1 MAKKLSLSRAA
12 RLANVSRGDLQARL
26 RDLQL
31 NMFEGEISVADL
43 LKAYP
48 EIDMERDP
56 VLERV
61 ALVRE
66 EAFSKRG
73 RTDSA
78 LPDPEVLMAR
88 LHDFQTV
95 LMKTKASLDAAE
107 ELVLQ
112 LRSGLDQALHEDND
126 GLRSRVEAL
135 SRQLGRALPAPNP
148 AREREAALFAKDVL
162 LSLISA
168 TVKLLPSG
176 HDFFVAGQDS
186 ILESA
191 LKSGLHLKYG
201 CASGNCGTCKVKLLS
216 GRVRKIRDYDYV
228 LSAAEQEQ
236 GYVLSCSHTAVTDL
250 LIEAQEAHAPE
261 DLPHQSVRAVVR
273 KQVPIDNELTLLQVQ
288 TPRTQTLRFM
298 AGQRVRLTSDEG
310 IVRELPIASCPCDAR
325 NLQFLLRGGPDD
337 PLRSSLAAH
346 QAPTLLIEGPFGD
359 FLLQEESSAPAIFL
373 SVGDGVAP
381 IKSLVEHAIAIDR
394 AITLHLFRIDD
405 IPAGSQ
411 IGNLY
416 RSWHDALDNLSYTRL
431 PRDSSPKDALAAL
444 LRRFPRLSG
453 CRLYVAA
460 PEPWLG
466 DFRQM
471 LSAASELSPE
481 GLHLTAVE

>member
-1 MAKKLSLSRAA
+1 MPKKLSLSRAA

-26 RDLQL
+26 RDLEL

-73 RTDSA
+73 RKDSS

-107 ELVLQ
+107 ELVRE
-112 LRSGLDQALHEDND
+112 LRRGLEQALQEDTG
-126 GLRSRVEAL
+126 GLRERIEAL
-135 SRQLGRALPAPNP
+135 SHRLGRALPAPNP

-186 ILESA
+186 ILEA
-191 LKSGLHLKYG
+191 AVKSGLHLKYG
-201 CASGNCGTCKVKLLS
+201 CASGNCGSCKVKLLS

-228 LSAAEQEQ
+228 LSAAEQEK
-236 GYVLSCSHTAVTDL
+236 GYILSCSHTAVTDL

-261 DLPHQSVRAVVR
+261 DLPRQSVRAVVR
-273 KQVPIDNELTLLQVQ
+273 KQLPIDDELTLLQVQ

-298 AGQRVRLTSDEG
+298 AGQRVRLTSDDG
-310 IVRELPIASCPCDAR
+310 IARELPIASCPCDAR
-325 NLQFLLRGGPDD
+325 NLQFLLRGGTDD
-337 PLRSSLAAH
+337 PLRASLAAH
-346 QAPTLLIEGPFGD
+346 QTPTLLIEGPFGD

-373 SVGDGVAP
+373 SVADGVAP

-394 AITLHLFRIDD
+394 AVTLHLFRIDD

-431 PRDSSPKDALAAL
+431 TQDTNPREALAAL
-444 LRRFPRLSG
+444 LQRFPRLSA

-460 PEPWLG
+460 PKSWLEE
-466 DFRQM
+466 FRQA
-471 LSAASELSPE
+471 LGSTADLAPE
-481 GLHLTAVE
+481 GVHLAAVD